1 LGGYSGGG
9 VVAYEIA
16 QRLLAAG
23 QTTSVLV
30 FLDTFHP
37 WTVARSPTFR
47 EHLGLMAAE
56 GLAYVQRRAKAKIAR
71 HVGELTQEL
80 KLRYYLSRQ
89 LPLPHELRDT
99 QLTKQ
104 FYVVARR
111 YQPRPY
117 PGRVLM
123 FRAKDMSP
131 IFAHVGPR
139 LGWDELVPDMHIVE
153 VSGNHDTL
161 VLEPNVKV
169 VGARLREE
177 LAGSAGRPHE
187 RASL

>member
-1 LGGYSGGG
+1 
-9 VVAYEIA
+9 
-16 QRLLAAG
+16 
-23 QTTSVLV
+23 
-30 FLDTFHP
+30 
-37 WTVARSPTFR
+37 
-47 EHLGLMAAE
+47 
-56 GLAYVQRRAKAKIAR
+56 
-71 HVGELTQEL
+71 
-80 KLRYYLSRQ
+80 
-89 LPLPHELRDT
+89 
-99 QLTKQ
+99 
-104 FYVVARR
+104 
-111 YQPRPY
+111 
-117 PGRVLM
+117 M